1 MENGKWWTT
10 ALLAGAVSL
19 ASCGQHAPAG
29 GQQTEED
36 HAAKKMLQGVWID
49 EDGSDVAFRV
59 KGDTIFYPDSVT
71 VPVYFRVMDDTLVVS
86 GSSEVKYPIVKLSA
100 HLLQFKTQSGDV
112 LKLSKT
118 TDQSYLEPFLG
129 RRGAVALNQGKVIKR
144 DTVVVCGNEKY
155 HAYVQVNPT
164 TYKVLKSSY
173 NEDGVA
179 VDNVYY
185 DNIVNVTV
193 YRGAVRL
200 FSHDFRKQDFAGR
213 VPESFLGQSILSD
226 IEFGTADADG
236 VHFVAVIAVPDSP
249 TSYRENFSVTLG
261 GKLSK

>member
-1 MENGKWWTT
+1 MENGKWW
-10 ALLAGAVSL
+10 AAAFLAVAMSF

-49 EDGSDVAFRV
+49 EDEGNVAFRV
-59 KGDTIFYPDSVT
+59 KGDTIYYPDSVS
-71 VPVYFRVMDDTLVVS
+71 VPVCFLVSADTLVVK

-100 HLLQFKTQSGDV
+100 HLLEFKTQSGDV

-118 TDQSYLEPFLG
+118 ADPSYLEPFLQQ
-129 RRGAVALNQGKVIKR
+129 RQAVALNQGKVVKR
-144 DTVVVCGNEKY
+144 DTVAVYGSDKY

-164 TYKVLKSSY
+164 TYKVLKSSF

-193 YRGAVRL
+193 YHGAVRL
-200 FSHDFRKQDFAGR
+200 FSRDFRKQDFAER
-213 VPESFLGQSILSD
+213 VPESFLKQSILTD
-226 IEFGTADADG
+226 IEFDSVDVDG

-249 TSYRENFSVTLG
+249 TSYREKFAVTLV
-261 GKLSK
+261 GKLQY

>member
-1 MENGKWWTT
+1 MENGKWCM
-10 ALLAGAVSL
+10 AACLAVAVSL
-19 ASCGQHAPAG
+19 ASCGQHAPSG

-36 HAAKKMLQGVWID
+36 HAAREMLQGVWID
-49 EDGSDVAFRV
+49 EDANDVAFRV
-59 KGDTIFYPDSVT
+59 KGDTVYYPDSVS
-71 VPVYFRVMDDTLVVS
+71 VPVRFRVSGDTLVLM
-86 GSSEVKYPIVKLSA
+86 GSKEVKYPIVKLSA
-100 HLLQFKTQSGDV
+100 HLLEFKTQSGDV

-118 TDQSYLEPFLG
+118 SDRSYLEPFLG
-129 RRGAVALNQGKVIKR
+129 HREAVALNQGKVIKR
-144 DTVVVCGNEKY
+144 DTVATCGSDRY

-213 VPESFLGQSILSD
+213 VPETFLGQAILSD
-226 IEFGTADADG
+226 IEFGSADNKG
-236 VHFVAVIAVPDSP
+236 MHFVAVIAVPDSP
-249 TSYRENFSVTLG
+249 TSYREDFSVTLG
-261 GKLSK
+261 GKLVR

>member
-1 MENGKWWTT
+1 MENGKWWAT

-19 ASCGQHAPAG
+19 ASCGQHTPAG

-59 KGDTIFYPDSVT
+59 KGDTIYYPDSVT
-71 VPVYFRVMDDTLVVS
+71 VPVYFRVIDDTLVVS
-86 GSSEVKYPIVKLSA
+86 GSSEVRYPIVKLSA

-118 TDQSYLEPFLG
+118 SDRSYLEPFLG
-129 RRGAVALNQGKVIKR
+129 HREAVALNQGRVIKR
-144 DTVVVCGNEKY
+144 DTVAVCGNEKY

-200 FSHDFRKQDFAGR
+200 FSYDFRKQDFAGR
-213 VPESFLGQSILSD
+213 VPDSFLGQSILSD

-236 VHFVAVIAVPDSP
+236 IHFVAVIAVPDSP

-261 GKLSK
+261 GKLKK